1 MSLEWVEIEREDAD
15 YIITA
20 SSELLSFVVMKP
32 KGHEHYLAIY
42 IENKTM
48 SPRFQMISPTEI
60 QAKLSCE
67 ELVAVTDDLDADEV
81 DELLTEFTKQ
91 YATF

>member
-1 MSLEWVEIEREDAD
+1 MSLKWVEIEREDAD

-42 IENKTM
+42 IENKTKR
-48 SPRFQMISPTEI
+48 PRFQMVSPTEV

-67 ELVAVTDDLDADEV
+67 ELVAITDDLDADEV
-81 DELLTEFTKQ
+81 DEFLTEFVKQ
-91 YATF
+91 HATF